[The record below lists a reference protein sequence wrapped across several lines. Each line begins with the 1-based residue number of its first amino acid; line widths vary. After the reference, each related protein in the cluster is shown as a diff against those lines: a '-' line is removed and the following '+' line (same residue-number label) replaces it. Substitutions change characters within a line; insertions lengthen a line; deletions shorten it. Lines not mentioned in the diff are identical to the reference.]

1 MGARLSALEGG
12 GALKC
17 EGGSLKC
24 GGCRSNAKKGSR
36 LVDAFIAPDAS
47 QPHGGVAIVRR
58 RQLLAAS
65 TTPRIALEMAVSSS
79 NGTGLERVELAG
91 TSREVRN
98 QCSAR
103 WFPRCMSVEADDHML
118 LLDWAPAWQTPRG
131 QNPQP
136 DRSLWQ
142 HVPAHVEARLE
153 GRTRGS

>member
-1 MGARLSALEGG
+1 VRRAS
-12 GALKC
+12 LKC
-17 EGGSLKC
+17 EEGP
-24 GGCRSNAKKGSR
+24 R

-58 RQLLAAS
+58 RQLAAS

-98 QCSAR
+98 PAHAGSQDE
-103 WFPRCMSVEADDHML
+103 CMSVEADDHM

-136 DRSLWQ
+136 DRSLRQ

-153 GRTRGS
+153 RRTRGS